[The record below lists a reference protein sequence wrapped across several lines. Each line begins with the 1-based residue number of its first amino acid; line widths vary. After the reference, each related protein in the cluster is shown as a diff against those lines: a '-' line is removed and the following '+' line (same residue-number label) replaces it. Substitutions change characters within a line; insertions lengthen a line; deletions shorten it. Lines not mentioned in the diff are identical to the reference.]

1 MFRKRREDL
10 ETLICGDDSPAR
22 AVFGNVAS
30 SLLLESRGREAIL
43 ITSSISGEGKTTVA
57 LNLAAS
63 LARAGAKVLLIDANP
78 LSPLLTDILGL
89 TERPGLAEL
98 AEEKASL
105 SEAADEIASLS
116 LDAIGAGLDT
126 DAEPTRLFGS
136 EALKE
141 ALSEAKSIYD
151 RVILDAPAVGV
162 ARDFLHLSDEVDRIV
177 FVVDPGMVKKN
188 RLMRA
193 KAEMK
198 AVWDKDVGV
207 FLNRHKEP
215 IPYFLYK
222 WIWE

>member
-1 MFRKRREDL
+1 MFKKRREDL

-43 ITSSISGEGKTTVA
+43 ITSSIAGEGKTTVA
-57 LNLAAS
+57 VNIAAS

-98 AEEKASL
+98 AEGKASL

-126 DAEPTRLFGS
+126 DAKPARLFSS

-141 ALSEAKSIYD
+141 TLSEAKSIYD

-162 ARDFLHLSDEVDRIV
+162 ARSFLHLSDEVDKIIY
-177 FVVDPGMVKKN
+177 VVAPGVVKKGQ
-188 RLMRA
+188 LTRA
-193 KAEMK
+193 RAEMEK
-198 AVWDKDVGV
+198 AWDKDVSV
-207 FLNRHKEP
+207 LLNRHYVP
-215 IPYFLYK
+215 RPHFLSK
-222 WIWE
+222 WVWE